1 MHLCLIDDDA
11 ALLATLSRGLSEL
24 GHECET
30 FTSTTAGVE
39 RLLLPGSARPDVL
52 LLDVM
57 MPDLDGWEALA
68 RLRAGG
74 FDAPVIYLSARRE
87 VDDRVRGLDL
97 GADDYMVKPF
107 ALMELVARINAV
119 VRRRGQRAPFTIGGL
134 VVHRD
139 RPRVEVDGRTL
150 DTSLREHAFL
160 ELLCSEPERVF
171 SKAELLHEL
180 WEIDFDPRTNVV
192 EVFVARLRR
201 KLGPTCSGLVETVV
215 REGYRL
221 ARETPQ

>member
-30 FTSTTAGVE
+30 FTSATAGVE
-39 RLLLPGSARPDVL
+39 HLLHPGSARPDVL

-139 RPRVEVDGRTL
+139 RPRVELDGRTL

-160 ELLCSEPERVF
+160 ELLFSEPERVF

-192 EVFVARLRR
+192 EVFIARLRR